1 MYKIILINK
10 ISGFEV
16 DSYNVYDCKNKAE
29 AKKRFKDRMYFH
41 GMNVNKYKIVV
52 E

>member
-10 ISGFEV
+10 IGGFEV
-16 DSYNVYDCKNKAE
+16 DSYTIRDCKNKAE
-29 AKKRFKDRMYFH
+29 AKKRFKDRMLFH
-41 GMNVNKYKIVV
+41 GMNVNKYNIVF